1 VRSASSKTAM
11 TRSENLEA
19 GSMRA
24 IIVGEGL
31 VAVRGHVAVLRSA
44 WHRCAGFESGNRNVR
59 RIEGRAASALYAA
72 LYAAVCPAL
81 AALGLLW
88 AGPAAGQASAKE
100 QGLTGKAALGF
111 LATSG
116 NTESKNAN
124 ASLGLVYALETWA
137 HRFDLSAIGASTADQ
152 TTAEAYKAK
161 YEARRSIGEHGFA
174 FTALDWNRDR
184 FSGFEQQ
191 LSMTSGYGRRL
202 IDRERHALDA
212 SVGLGARESVPL
224 GGARERDGIVRGGLN
239 YVWTLSDTSELDQ
252 TVVIE
257 SGSTNTSTD
266 SLTALKAGLFGDVAL
281 VLSYRLKHNS
291 AVPVGTVSTDRFS
304 SISLEY
310 SF

>member
-1 VRSASSKTAM
+1 M
-11 TRSENLEA
+11 
-19 GSMRA
+19 
-24 IIVGEGL
+24 
-31 VAVRGHVAVLRSA
+31 
-44 WHRCAGFESGNRNVR
+44 R
-59 RIEGRAASALYAA
+59 RIERRAASALYAA
-72 LYAAVCPAL
+72 LHAAVCPAL

-88 AGPAAGQASAKE
+88 AGPAAAQASATE
-100 QGLTGKAALGF
+100 QGLTGKASLGF

-116 NTESKNAN
+116 NTESENAN
-124 ASLGLVYALETWA
+124 AGLALVYALETWA

-161 YEARRSIGEHGFA
+161 YEARRSIREHGFA
-174 FTALDWNRDR
+174 FTAVDWNRDR

-202 IDRERHALDA
+202 IDRERHVLDA

-252 TVVIE
+252 SVVIE
-257 SGSTNTSTD
+257 SGSTNTSTE
-266 SLTALKAGLFGDVAL
+266 SVTSLKAGLFGDVAL
-281 VLSYRLKHNS
+281 VVSYRLKHNS